1 MLRGVFKESPIIL
14 YKRGLLVIDC
24 MGGGGGGYRRHHGSL
39 SGGGGAIDDTMG
51 LFQGV
56 VGL

>member
-1 MLRGVFKESPIIL
+1 MGGWLSKIPLVSFREWWGYRRYHGS
-14 YKRGLLVIDC
+14 LL
-24 MGGGGGGYRRHHGSL
+24 GGGGA
-39 SGGGGAIDDTMG
+39 GGAIDDTMG